1 MKKRILVIEDERH
14 ISKLVKF
21 ILEKK
26 GFDVLQAFAGQE
38 GIEVSK
44 KEKPDLIIL
53 DVMMPYMDG
62 YAVAKSL
69 KSMEQTKNIPII
81 MLSSAAQIKDRIK
94 GIKSGA
100 IEYITKPFDKN
111 ELSSKVEQYLS

>member
-1 MKKRILVIEDERH
+1 MKKRILVIEDEQH
-14 ISKLVKF
+14 ISGLVKF

-26 GFDVLQAFAGQE
+26 GFEVLQAFAGQE

-53 DVMMPYMDG
+53 DVMMPNMDG
-62 YAVAKSL
+62 FEVADRL
-69 KSMEQTKNIPII
+69 KKLKETNSIPII
-81 MLSSAAQIKDRIK
+81 MLSSAAQIKDRVK

-100 IEYITKPFDKN
+100 AAYITKPFDKN
-111 ELSSKVEQYLS
+111 ELAAKVDEQLS